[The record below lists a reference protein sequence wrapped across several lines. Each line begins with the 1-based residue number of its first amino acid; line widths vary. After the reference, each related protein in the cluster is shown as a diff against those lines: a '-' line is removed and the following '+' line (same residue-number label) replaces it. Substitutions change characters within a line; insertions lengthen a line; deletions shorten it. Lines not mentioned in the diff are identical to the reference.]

1 VDNAWPAIV
10 DRQTFKQTQALLKE
24 RAFLTLHPK
33 RVASLYLLSG
43 IARCGYCGK
52 ALVGQDAKGGRFH
65 YYTCGTLL
73 KKGAGSCPAKYVSRD
88 KLEHLVI
95 DKTKEQILTYDNLTE
110 LVKLVNEEMDA
121 ATSEYR
127 ERLNA
132 VTFEMDSV
140 SRRLDRLYDVLETG
154 NLNIQDLAPRIQAL
168 RQHQER
174 LQTARW
180 ELDNLLSDRRVEL
193 ADIETITTYVEDLR
207 NLLNNSSLTD
217 KKSFI
222 KSFIKEVR
230 VRGDEVTL
238 NYTLPISGKLT
249 EQIRAVPPIV
259 HYGGRYWT

>member
-1 VDNAWPAIV
+1 
-10 DRQTFKQTQALLKE
+10 
-24 RAFLTLHPK
+24 
-33 RVASLYLLSG
+33 
-43 IARCGYCGK
+43 
-52 ALVGQDAKGGRFH
+52 
-65 YYTCGTLL
+65 
-73 KKGAGSCPAKYVSRD
+73 
-88 KLEHLVI
+88 
-95 DKTKEQILTYDNLTE
+95 
-110 LVKLVNEEMDA
+110 
-121 ATSEYR
+121 
-127 ERLNA
+127 
-132 VTFEMDSV
+132 MDSV